1 MQEKSYK
8 ICVVT
13 STRADFGIMSGLLKK
28 MKADPQLEMTLV
40 VTGTHLKKEYGNTV
54 DEIYQEGFQEIT
66 TIDIM
71 ETGKTWDATFV
82 AAEALHKFGEF
93 FQKEKPE
100 LLLVL
105 GDRSEI
111 MAVSMAALLN
121 QIPIAHL
128 HGGEKTEGAVDEA
141 CRHAITKMSQLHF
154 TATEGYRNRVVQLGE
169 QPERVYNVGALGVE
183 NIRKISLFSK
193 DEVYEKL
200 TIPKD
205 KQYVMVTFHPQTQ
218 DKQQMDMQMKPLLS
232 VMEKHSE
239 FYYIISKANAD
250 NGGDYI
256 NNLWEQKCEKY
267 GNWKLFSSLGKKLY
281 FSSLS
286 CATMVMGNSSS
297 GIIEVPSFHIPTIDI
312 GDRQQGRTTAESV
325 IHCENK
331 FEDIEKA
338 VQIAL
343 NGIEK
348 GCYKS
353 VKNPYGREG
362 TADRI
367 VEIIK
372 EELSKGISTKKIFYD
387 VECVTL

>member
-1 MQEKSYK
+1 
-8 ICVVT
+8 
-13 STRADFGIMSGLLKK
+13 
-28 MKADPQLEMTLV
+28 
-40 VTGTHLKKEYGNTV
+40 
-54 DEIYQEGFQEIT
+54 
-66 TIDIM
+66 
-71 ETGKTWDATFV
+71 
-82 AAEALHKFGEF
+82 
-93 FQKEKPE
+93 
-100 LLLVL
+100 
-105 GDRSEI
+105 
-111 MAVSMAALLN
+111 
-121 QIPIAHL
+121 
-128 HGGEKTEGAVDEA
+128 
-141 CRHAITKMSQLHF
+141 MSQLHF

-267 GNWKLFSSLGKKLY
+267 GYWKLFSSLGKKLY

-348 GCYKS
+348 GCYTS

-367 VEIIK
+367 IEIIK